1 MVYLSFRKCKDCT
14 MLFELKNIPLFS
26 LLGEAHLADLQSQM
40 HIHHYKNDS
49 VVFYEGDESEYLHIL
64 LDGVVRLYKTSPKGT
79 QIHMHNFVAPEIIAL
94 FAAFEHVPFPATCEF
109 LGEGKVGLLPLEK
122 IYDCMQSVD
131 FSIMLVSALSK
142 RMKLLAD
149 LLHKETIYTA
159 EAKIADILLHN
170 TSVFERLKNNEIASI
185 LNITPETLSRVL
197 SKFKKEEMIEINS
210 HVVTLHDVQALNKV
224 IETNKI

>member
-1 MVYLSFRKCKDCT
+1 

-26 LLGEAHLADLQSQM
+26 GLGETHLADLQSQM
-40 HIHHYKNDS
+40 YIHHYENNS

-79 QIHMHNFVAPEIIAL
+79 QVHMHNFAAPEVIAI

-109 LGEGKVGLLPLEK
+109 FGEGTVGLIPLEK
-122 IYDCMQSVD
+122 IYDCMKSVD

-159 EAKIADILLHN
+159 EAKIADILFNN
-170 TSVFERLKNNEIASI
+170 TIVFERLKNSEIASI

-197 SKFKKEEMIEINS
+197 SKFKKEEIIS
-210 HVVTLHDVQALNKV
+210 IDHHVVTILNETALQGVLDNNILK
-224 IETNKI
+224 